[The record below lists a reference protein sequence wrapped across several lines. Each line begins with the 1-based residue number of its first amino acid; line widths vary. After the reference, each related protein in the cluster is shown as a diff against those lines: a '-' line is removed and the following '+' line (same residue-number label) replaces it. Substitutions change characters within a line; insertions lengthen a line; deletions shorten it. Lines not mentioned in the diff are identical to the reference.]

1 MADPNLLPVDYATDH
16 EKKVFSVGD
25 PGVELLRGEVSD
37 LRHLNDAFKVPKK
50 YLAWRAHEIAVGF
63 WDPEW
68 AERQQRLAIDAQWE
82 IKRTRGTAPAVRL
95 ALSLLGIRARIIEWF
110 NMAPEGQPGTFAVE
124 AELDQVPLFD
134 EKLWRLAF
142 AAIDQTKPL
151 SRHYTLR
158 MLATKTAPAFAG
170 VAPLVLLKI
179 TAFPLQI
186 QPPVVTAPSRIG
198 FAPVVRLFIIA
209 YPKGSA

>member
-1 MADPNLLPVDYATDH
+1 MADPNILPDYAEDH
-16 EKKVFSVGD
+16 ERKVFSVGD
-25 PGVELLRGEVSD
+25 PGVEILRGEIAG
-37 LRHLNDAFKVPKK
+37 LRHFNNPFKTPSKH
-50 YLAWRAHEIAVGF
+50 LAWRAHEIAVGF
-63 WDPEW
+63 WDPDWPED
-68 AERQQRLAIDAQWE
+68 QQRVAIDAQWE

-142 AAIDQTKPL
+142 AAINQTKPL

-158 MLATKTAPAFAG
+158 MLATKTAGLFAG
-170 VAPLVLLKI
+170 VAPMVRMTI
-179 TAFPLQI
+179 IAAPLEVV
-186 QPPVVTAPSRIG
+186 PPVVTATARAG
-198 FAPVVRLFIIA
+198 VAPFTRLTITA
-209 YPKGSA
+209 RPKEV